1 MTHNVA
7 IIGAGPSGFYTVEAV
22 LKTDPTARVDL
33 IEALPTP
40 FGLIRFGVAPDHQ
53 NTKRVTRAYERAL
66 GGERVRYFGNVQIG
80 RDLSLDE
87 LRGMYDAVVLAVGA
101 PHDRQLNVPGGDK
114 EGVYGSGEFVSWYN
128 GHPEF
133 RNLNPNLGVE
143 SVAVIGNGNVALDVA
158 RVLVKTPREM
168 ASSDLPA
175 YAAKAIHNAPIRQVH
190 VFGRRGPVE
199 AKFSNLELRE
209 LGRLEDAVPVVDPED
224 LPDSL
229 PQDLSPRDLRVK
241 GKNLATLR
249 AFTELEAKGRRKRLH
264 FAFFSKPVEVLGDRR
279 VEALRLEHTRLE
291 AGQAVGT
298 GEFFEVPCG
307 AVIAAVG
314 YRAKPLEGVPMDE
327 QRGVVLNRDG
337 RVAEGLYVV
346 GWAKRGSTGV
356 IGTNKPDGDLIAR
369 QILADLPNGAK
380 SGGPPLETL
389 LDERGIRWINFED
402 WTAIDAAERAAAPG
416 EAPRRKLIEVEDMLA
431 VLDGKSSAKRSA

>member
-22 LKTDPTARVDL
+22 LKADPTARVDL

-66 GGERVRYFGNVQIG
+66 SGERVRYFGNVQIG
-80 RDLSLDE
+80 RDLSLSE

-101 PHDRQLNVPGGDK
+101 PQDRRLNVPGGDK
-114 EGVYGSGEFVSWYN
+114 EGVYGSAEFVSWYN
-128 GHPEF
+128 GHPYF
-133 RNLNPNLGVE
+133 RDLNPDLDVE
-143 SVAVIGNGNVALDVA
+143 AVAVIGNGNVALDVA
-158 RVLVKTPREM
+158 RVLVKTPQEM
-168 ASSDLPA
+168 ANSDLPA
-175 YAAKAIHNAPIRQVH
+175 YAANAIHNAPIRQVH

-229 PQDLSPRDLRVK
+229 PEGLSPRDLRVK

-249 AFTELEAKGRRKRLH
+249 GFSELEAKGRRKRLH
-264 FAFFSKPVEVLGDRR
+264 FAFFSNPVEVLGDRR

-298 GEFFEVPCG
+298 GEFFELACG

-314 YRAKPLEGVPMDE
+314 YRAKPLEGVPLDE
-327 QRGVVLNRDG
+327 QRGIVANRDG
-337 RVAEGLYVV
+337 RVAKGLYVV
-346 GWAKRGSTGV
+346 GWAKRGPSGV
-356 IGTNKPDGDLIAR
+356 IGTNKPDGDLIAG

-380 SGGPPLETL
+380 SCGPPLEEL

-431 VLDGKSSAKRSA
+431 VLDDKSSAKRSA

>member
-7 IIGAGPSGFYTVEAV
+7 IIGAGPSGFYTIEAL
-22 LKTDPTARVDL
+22 LKADPTARVDL

-80 RDLSLDE
+80 RDLSLKE

-101 PHDRQLNVPGGDK
+101 PHDRRLNVPGGDK
-114 EGVYGSGEFVSWYN
+114 AGVYGSAEFVSWYN
-128 GHPEF
+128 GHPYF
-133 RNLNPNLGVE
+133 RDLNPNLDTD
-143 SVAVIGNGNVALDVA
+143 SVVVIGNGNVALDVA
-158 RVLVKTPREM
+158 RVLVKTPHEM
-168 ASSDLPA
+168 ASSDLPT

-209 LGRLEDAVPVVDPED
+209 LGRLEDAVPVVDPDD

-229 PQDLSPRDLRVK
+229 PEGLSPRDHRVK
-241 GKNLATLR
+241 GKNLDTLR
-249 AFTELEAKGRRKRLH
+249 AFAALEAKGRRKRLH
-264 FAFFSKPVEVLGDRR
+264 FGFFAKPVAVLGGTR
-279 VEALRLEHTRLE
+279 VEAVRMEHTRLD
-291 AGQAVGT
+291 AGRAVGT
-298 GEFFEVPCG
+298 GVFFEVPCG

-314 YRAKPLEGVPMDE
+314 YRAKPLEGVPLDE
-327 QRGVVLNRDG
+327 QRGIVANRDG
-337 RVAEGLYVV
+337 RVAKGLYVV
-346 GWAKRGSTGV
+346 GWAKRGPSGV
-356 IGTNKPDGDLIAR
+356 IGTNKPDGDLIAK

-380 SGGPPLETL
+380 SSGPPLEEL
-389 LDERGIRWINFED
+389 LEERGIRWVSFED
-402 WTAIDAAERAAAPG
+402 WMAIDAAERAAAPG

-431 VLDGKSSAKRSA
+431 VLDGDSQAKRSA

>member
-1 MTHNVA
+1 
-7 IIGAGPSGFYTVEAV
+7 VEALV
-22 LKTDPTARVDL
+22 KADPKARVDL

-53 NTKRVTRAYERAL
+53 NTKRVTRSYERAL

-80 RDLSLDE
+80 RDLSLGE

-101 PHDRQLNVPGGDK
+101 PHDRRLNVPGGDK
-114 EGVYGSGEFVSWYN
+114 EGVYGSAEFVSWYN
-128 GHPEF
+128 GHPYF
-133 RNLNPNLGVE
+133 RDLNPDLDVE

-175 YAAKAIHNAPIRQVH
+175 YAAEAIHNAPIRQVH

-209 LGRLEDAVPVVDPED
+209 MGRLEDAVPVVDPED
-224 LPDSL
+224 LPDTL

-241 GKNLATLR
+241 QKNLATLR
-249 AFTELEAKGRRKRLH
+249 AFSELEAKGRRKRVH
-264 FAFFSKPVEVLGDRR
+264 FAFFSNPVEVLGDRR

-291 AGQAVGT
+291 AGRAVGT
-298 GEFFEVPCG
+298 GAFFEVPCG
-307 AVIAAVG
+307 AVVAAVG
-314 YRAKPLEGVPMDE
+314 YRAKPLEGVPLDE
-327 QRGVVLNRDG
+327 QRGIVVNRDG
-337 RVAEGLYVV
+337 RVAKGLYVV
-346 GWAKRGSTGV
+346 GWAKRGPTGV

-369 QILADLPNGAK
+369 QILADLPNGAT
-380 SGGPPLETL
+380 SRGPALEAL
-389 LDERGIRWINFED
+389 LEERGIRWVSFED

-431 VLDGKSSAKRSA
+431 VLDEDSQAKRSA

>member
-1 MTHNVA
+1 MTLNVA
-7 IIGAGPSGFYTVEAV
+7 IIGSGPSGFYTVEALV
-22 LKTDPTARVDL
+22 KADPKARVDL

-53 NTKRVTRAYERAL
+53 NTKRVTRSYERAL

-80 RDLSLDE
+80 RDLSLGE

-101 PHDRQLNVPGGDK
+101 PHDRRLNVPGGDK
-114 EGVYGSGEFVSWYN
+114 EGVYGSAEFVSWYN
-128 GHPEF
+128 GHPYF
-133 RNLNPNLGVE
+133 RDLNPDLDVE

-175 YAAKAIHNAPIRQVH
+175 YAAEAIHNAPIRQVH

-209 LGRLEDAVPVVDPED
+209 MGRLEDAVPVVDPED
-224 LPDSL
+224 LPDTL

-241 GKNLATLR
+241 QKNLATLR
-249 AFTELEAKGRRKRLH
+249 AFSELEAKGRRKRVH
-264 FAFFSKPVEVLGDRR
+264 FAFFSNPVEVLGDRR

-291 AGQAVGT
+291 AGRAVGT
-298 GEFFEVPCG
+298 GAFFEVPCG
-307 AVIAAVG
+307 AVVAAVG
-314 YRAKPLEGVPMDE
+314 YRAKPLEGVPLDE
-327 QRGVVLNRDG
+327 QRGIVVNRDG
-337 RVAEGLYVV
+337 RVAKGLYVV
-346 GWAKRGSTGV
+346 GWAKRGPTGV

-369 QILADLPNGAK
+369 QILADLPNGAT
-380 SGGPPLETL
+380 SRGPALEAL
-389 LDERGIRWINFED
+389 LEERGIRWVSFQD

-431 VLDGKSSAKRSA
+431 VLDEDSQAKRSA